1 MKRLAFTALLLLP
14 LGCSNG
20 PKPRGVHHPLLGEI
34 GRGEPGR
41 VVIGPASASKVSFTR
56 MGKTPEPGNSVPRG
70 ATWSPDGAL
79 LTYLASESGDETMSL
94 FAFDVATG
102 RSEVILR
109 AADLG
114 ASRPLSREEELRRE
128 RQREKSEGIASHQ
141 WAKHAKVLLVPHAG
155 DLFVLDFA
163 KDAAPRRLTKTEAP
177 ELDAKLCPTGER
189 VAFVRGGELFAID
202 VATGKETALTRP
214 VPGLTH
220 GLSDFLGQE
229 ELREPSGYVWSP
241 TCDRI
246 VYLEV
251 DERPVAQIPVA
262 GYRGEADVMVQRY
275 PRTGAKNALVRAGI
289 IDVATR
295 STTWL
300 GPADPGRYLGR
311 FTWSDDGSSLYWQS
325 LARDQKKVTLL
336 RADRAG
342 RTTEIASE
350 SSPAWVGFLQLK
362 FAGERL
368 VTTSTRSGH
377 QHLEL
382 RGKDGVKALTSG
394 AWDVD
399 HVIAAD
405 TQRVLF
411 TATKEGP
418 LERHLYA
425 VGLGDG
431 QITRLTQ
438 EHGVHAI
445 IADAQGTAWLDQHSG
460 EDRPPAA
467 VVVRDGK
474 PVGALPSPVDPE
486 IAALGIRP
494 QEHLTIP
501 SVDGEPLQAVMLK
514 PRRITGKHPVV
525 MMVYGGPESQLV
537 WDKWAP
543 HLMWQHLADRGFVVF
558 QIDGRGTAGRGI
570 ASSQKVHKRL
580 GQLELEDQITAA
592 KWLASQPFVD
602 GTRIGIYGH
611 SYGGYMAAR
620 AMVDGGGVFKVGVA
634 GSPVTDFRLYD
645 SAYTERYM
653 ETPET
658 NPAGYEASDLNKKA
672 AGLQGKLLLIHAL
685 MDENVHFTNT
695 ARFVDALVA
704 ADRPFDLLVL
714 PGERH
719 GYRAPAVKAYVPEK
733 VVGYFAEHL

>member
-1 MKRLAFTALLLLP
+1 MRRLVILAAL
-14 LGCSNG
+14 GAVACSD
-20 PKPRGVHHPLLGEI
+20 PRAHGVHHPLLGEI

-41 VVIGPASASKVSFTR
+41 VVIGPASASKVSFAR
-56 MGKTPEPGNSVPRG
+56 MGKTPEPGNNVPRG
-70 ATWSPDGAL
+70 AAWSPDSAW
-79 LTYLASESGDETMSL
+79 LTYLASETGDDTLSL
-94 FAFDVATG
+94 FAFDPATG
-102 RSEVILR
+102 KSEVLLR

-114 ASRPLSREEELRRE
+114 AAGERSREEELRRE
-128 RQREKSEGIASHQ
+128 RQRDRTEGISSHA
-141 WAKHAKVLLVPHAG
+141 WAKRAKVLLVPHGG
-155 DLFVLDFA
+155 DLFVRDFA
-163 KDAAPRRLTKTEAP
+163 KDARPRRLTRTEAP
-177 ELDAKLCPTGER
+177 ELDAKICPTGER

-202 VATGKETALTRP
+202 VATGKESALTRP

-229 ELREPSGYVWSP
+229 ELGEPSGFFWSP
-241 TCDRI
+241 TCDRL

-251 DERPVAQIPVA
+251 DERPVAQIPVV
-262 GYRGEADVMVQRY
+262 GYRGETDVMFQRY
-275 PRTGAKNALVRAGI
+275 PRAGAKNALVRAGI
-289 IDVATR
+289 VDLATR
-295 STTWL
+295 ATTWL

-311 FTWSDDGSSLYWQS
+311 FTWSDDGASLYWQA
-325 LARDQKKVTLL
+325 LTRDQKKVTLL

-342 RTTEIASE
+342 KTSEVATE
-350 SSPAWVGFLQLK
+350 SSPAWLGYMQLK
-362 FAGERL
+362 LVGDRL

-382 RGKDGVKALTSG
+382 RGKDGVKPLTSG

-399 HVIAAD
+399 RLVFAD
-405 TQRVLF
+405 AQRVLF
-411 TATKEGP
+411 TATKDGP

-425 VGLGDG
+425 VGLDG
-431 QITRLTQ
+431 QVTRLTE

-445 IADAQGTAWLDQHSG
+445 TADERGVSWLDQHSG
-460 EDRPPAA
+460 EDRPPQA

-474 PVGALPSPVDPE
+474 PAGALPVPVDPE
-486 IAALGIRP
+486 IAALQIRP
-494 QEHLTIP
+494 QEHVTIP
-501 SVDGEPLQAVMLK
+501 SADGEPLRAVVLK

-525 MMVYGGPESQLV
+525 MMVYGGPESQYV
-537 WDKWAP
+537 WDKWTP
-543 HLMWQHLADRGFVVF
+543 HLMWQHLADRGVVVF

-580 GQLELEDQITAA
+580 GQLELEDQIAGA
-592 KWLASQPFVD
+592 RWLAAQPWVD
-602 GTRIGIYGH
+602 GSRIGIYGH

-620 AMVDGGGVFKVGVA
+620 AMVDGGGAFKVGVA

-658 NPAGYEASDLNKKA
+658 NAAGYDAADLTRKA
-672 AGLQGKLLLIHAL
+672 AGLQGKLLLVHAL
-685 MDENVHFTNT
+685 MDENVHFTNA
-695 ARFVDALVA
+695 ARFIDALVA

-719 GYRAPAVKAYVPEK
+719 GYRVPAVRSYVPER
-733 VVGYFAEHL
+733 VIGYFAEHL